1 MECKV
6 TTDDGDGARSY
17 IGITVCDGPGQ
28 HRLILT
34 RPYQD
39 AGHVVEIP
47 TADIEAVEPFEGPSS
62 IDSRARQS

>member
-6 TTDDGDGARSY
+6 TTDDGDGTRSY
-17 IGITVCDGPGQ
+17 VGITVCDGPGQ

-39 AGHVVEIP
+39 AGQVVEIP
-47 TADIEAVEPFEGPSS
+47 TADIEAVEPLDGSS
-62 IDSRARQS
+62 ESGSPAARP